1 MWPPRLLANE
11 NLPAPSIRRLRA
23 AGIEVAAIREDSPGI
38 DDVSVLARAV
48 AEQRWLLTFD
58 MDYGELI
65 FRRGLTP
72 PPALVLYRLQR
83 FGVDDAALRLLAL
96 LDTAEARS
104 GGYFIVLD
112 EAVRW
117 RPLGDAAGGR

>member
-11 NLPAPSIRRLRA
+11 NLPAPSIQRLRA
-23 AGIEVAAIREDSPGI
+23 AGIEVAAVREDSPGI

-65 FRRGLTP
+65 FRRGLAP

-83 FGVDDAALRLLAL
+83 FGVEDAALRLLAL
-96 LDTAEARS
+96 LDSAEARS

>member
-11 NLPAPSIRRLRA
+11 NLPAPSIRRLRT
-23 AGIEVAAIREDSPGI
+23 AGVSVASIREDSPGI
-38 DDVSVLARAV
+38 DDISVLARAV
-48 AEQRWLLTFD
+48 DEQRWLLTFD

-65 FRRGLTP
+65 FRRGFAP

-83 FGVDDAALRLLAL
+83 FGVEDAALRLLAL
-96 LDTAEARS
+96 FESAEARN

-112 EAVRW
+112 DVVRW
-117 RPLGDAAGGR
+117 RPFGDAPGGR

>member
-11 NLPAPSIRRLRA
+11 NLPAPSILRLRA

>member
-1 MWPPRLLANE
+1 MAAALLANE
-11 NLPAPSIRRLRA
+11 SLPAPSIRRRRA
-23 AGIEVAAIREDSPGI
+23 AGIEVAAVREDAPGT
-38 DDVSVLARAV
+38 DDVSALDRAL

-58 MDYGELI
+58 MDYGALI
-65 FRRGLTP
+65 YRRGLAQ

-96 LDTAEARS
+96 LDSNEVR
-104 GGYFIVLD
+104 GDGYLIVLN

-117 RPLGDAAGGR
+117 RPFGDAAGGH

>member
-11 NLPAPSIRRLRA
+11 NLPAPSIRGLRA
-23 AGIEVAAIREDSPGI
+23 AGVEVAAIREDSPGI

-96 LDTAEARS
+96 LDSAEARS

>member
-1 MWPPRLLANE
+1 
-11 NLPAPSIRRLRA
+11 
-23 AGIEVAAIREDSPGI
+23 
-38 DDVSVLARAV
+38 
-48 AEQRWLLTFD
+48 
-58 MDYGELI
+58 
-65 FRRGLTP
+65 
-72 PPALVLYRLQR
+72 VLYRLQH

-117 RPLGDAAGGR
+117 RPLSDVAGGR

>member
-1 MWPPRLLANE
+1 MWPPRVLANE

-65 FRRGLTP
+65 FRRGLAS
-72 PPALVLYRLQR
+72 PPALVLFRLQR
-83 FGVDDAALRLLAL
+83 FGVEDAAVRLLQL
-96 LDTAEARS
+96 IESPEARA
-104 GGYFIVLD
+104 GGYFIVQD
-112 EAVRW
+112 EGVRW
-117 RPLGDAAGGR
+117 RPLGYVAGGR